1 MPPAQDHK
9 RLQDG
14 DLGPNT
20 GGMGAYCPTPQEL
33 TWHFT
38 DNREGIC
45 VFDGTKR
52 LHSILFHLHPVQV
65 SQELLQQ
72 IKDIVLQKT
81 VDRMK
86 EEGTPFVGEWSFLS
100 TFLFFGVSSSK
111 KKKGDSS

>member
-1 MPPAQDHK
+1 M
-9 RLQDG
+9 
-14 DLGPNT
+14 
-20 GGMGAYCPTPQEL
+20 
-33 TWHFT
+33 
-38 DNREGIC
+38 
-45 VFDGTKR
+45 
-52 LHSILFHLHPVQV
+52 